1 MKAENRS
8 VRKMAQSYVSMVKQ
22 VQRRGPYYLAGQSF
36 GGLVAYEM
44 ANILTEQS
52 ENVAFVA
59 MIDTF
64 PWYLP
69 NRTGAARLEMLFSG
83 TKLDKLMDG
92 LFEVGMC
99 IFKRPVTVSIENLPI
114 RLQNVIIYSVLP
126 NRPFL

>member
-1 MKAENRS
+1 MRAENRS
-8 VRKMAQSYVSMVKQ
+8 VRKMAQSYVRMVKQ

-99 IFKRPVTVSIENLPI
+99 IFKRPVTVVPPTVAKCHNLFC
-114 RLQNVIIYSVLP
+114 ST
-126 NRPFL
+126 